1 MAFRPPRRRAL
12 DQVSLNLAS
21 MIDVTFLLLIYF
33 MVSTVLAPDE
43 RTLDTAIRQEREGA
57 SADARDFRPQ
67 RITVTAEGGGPAWIL
82 GRRRITDRAELERL
96 VGRLPTEAG
105 MVVTVEDGAPVDVAV
120 AALQVARDAGFAEVS
135 YVPAD

>member
-1 MAFRPPRRRAL
+1 MPFRAPRRRSL
-12 DQVSLNLAS
+12 DQVPLNLAS

-57 SADARDFRPQ
+57 SADARDFVPQ
-67 RITVTAEGGGPAWIL
+67 RITVTAEGGEPAWEL

-105 MVVTVEDGAPVDVAV
+105 MVVEVHGGVPVEVAV
-120 AALQVARDAGFAEVS
+120 AALQVARDAGFEEVS
-135 YVPAD
+135 YVPAE